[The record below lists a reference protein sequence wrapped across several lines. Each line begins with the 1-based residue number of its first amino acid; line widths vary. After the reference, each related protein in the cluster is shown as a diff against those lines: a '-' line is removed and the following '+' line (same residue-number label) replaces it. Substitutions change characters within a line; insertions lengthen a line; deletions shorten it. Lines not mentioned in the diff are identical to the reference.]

1 MYRYLALCR
10 VIKILLSYSKV
21 DIKKIFQNVVKFF
34 RSILNGPGTSKKFG
48 IKKMQAKY
56 NIPFKL
62 SVSAKKIDRGYLGH
76 LYISES

>member
-1 MYRYLALCR
+1 M
-10 VIKILLSYSKV
+10 LLSFSKV
-21 DIKKIFQNVVKFF
+21 DIKKILQNVVNFF
-34 RSILNGPGTSKKFG
+34 RSIQNGPGTSKKFG

-56 NIPFKL
+56 NIPFKS

>member
-56 NIPFKL
+56 NIPFKS
-62 SVSAKKIDRGYLGH
+62 SVSAKEVDRGYLGH